1 MNLSFALLFLLT
13 TTLIGQPEFSDSNLY
28 GTWKHEDRISVTLT
42 CIGLTTYN
50 SDNTFTTSIEKLGIG
65 GIKEKVHIQGSWK
78 IEEKLITCVGRQ
90 RTGYFTRDY
99 YLQCEIIELT
109 ENKFTYVHPDGRMF
123 TEKKVISR
131 TRDAF
136 H

>member
-1 MNLSFALLFLLT
+1 MNSSFVLIYLFAVTLS
-13 TTLIGQPEFSDSNLY
+13 GQPEFSENDLY

-50 SDNTFTTSIEKLGIG
+50 ADNTFTTSLEKLGIG

-78 IEEKLITCVGRQ
+78 IEEKLITCFGRQ
-90 RTGYFTRDY
+90 RTGYFTKDY

-109 ENKFTYVHPDGRMF
+109 ENEFTYAPPGGRMF
-123 TEKKVISR
+123 TAKKVSNQ
-131 TRDAF
+131 TRDALK
-136 H
+136 